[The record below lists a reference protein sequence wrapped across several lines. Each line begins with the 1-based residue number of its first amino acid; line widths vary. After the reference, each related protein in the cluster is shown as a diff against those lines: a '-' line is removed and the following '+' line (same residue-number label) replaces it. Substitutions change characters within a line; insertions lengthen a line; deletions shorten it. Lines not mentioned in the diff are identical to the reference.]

1 VERSGNILVGVSVL
15 SLLKSI
21 TEDHLLL
28 VDRELEVGG
37 TGASDVARDTWDS
50 KSVLD
55 RVCEVALEV
64 ARDWDQD
71 REMEVAREE
80 HRDGSL
86 EVALEERWESITWL
100 SPYLWLI

>member
-1 VERSGNILVGVSVL
+1 
-15 SLLKSI
+15 
-21 TEDHLLL
+21 LL
-28 VDRELEVGG
+28 VDRVLEVGG
-37 TGASDVARDTWDS
+37 TGASDVARDKWDS
-50 KSVLD
+50 KSVWD
-55 RVCEVALEV
+55 RVCEVALDV
-64 ARDWDQD
+64 ARDWDQE